1 MAEAIATTERFL
13 AAGSGVLAQQWA
25 CGRREGVTLFI
36 KDGSVL
42 ANCGH
47 VAYRTTP
54 PLGGASVMRQ
64 SIRVPGD
71 VLEAAVRL
79 VKAVGL
85 QGVCEVEFRRD
96 ANNHP
101 LLMEINPRLAGT
113 IENAIQSGVDFPL
126 MIWQWATGADVQS
139 SRGHRTGVRT
149 RWLQGDLRWLR
160 ENLGRPVAPTASRRD
175 QSFWIFAWEFA
186 EPGIMTSLTCATRAR
201 PSWSCVPLP
210 SSGGRFFR
218 PRRREHH
225 VTTREVL
232 VIGAG
237 PFGLSI
243 SAHLRG
249 LGVDHMIV
257 GRPGHV
263 ALAHARW
270 GCA

>member
-1 MAEAIATTERFL
+1 VVTELGFPFVLKPTISWTGKVAERVVPFEITSMAEAIATTERFL

-42 ANCGH
+42 ASCGH

-126 MIWQWATGADVQS
+126 MIWQWATGADVQPVT
-139 SRGHRTGVRT
+139 GHRTGVRT

-160 ENLGRPVAPTASRRD
+160 ENLGRTGRPDSVPKGR
-175 QSFWIFAWEFA
+175 SFWIFAWEFGRTWHYDFLDLRD
-186 EPGIMTSLTCATRAR
+186 PR
-201 PSWSCVPLP
+201 PAIVELCTTAA
-210 SSGGRFFR
+210 SGGRFFR
-218 PRRREHH
+218 RLEGS
-225 VTTREVL
+225 TR
-232 VIGAG
+232 
-237 PFGLSI
+237 
-243 SAHLRG
+243 
-249 LGVDHMIV
+249 DN
-257 GRPGHV
+257 
-263 ALAHARW
+263 
-270 GCA
+270 